1 MDKKNQ
7 VLMSVLGVFAL
18 VIVTVGVSYAFF
30 SYSRTGTTT
39 STITSGDIS
48 FTYLEGAEATI
59 SNAFPVSD
67 QYGAQDTTGA
77 YKFSV
82 NTTYTGPAEMKYDVY
97 LVDAN
102 YGGEVTVKEYKFS
115 EGGIVEKNDDGTP
128 KYTTTTKPAEF
139 FGHDQIK
146 FNLLSRASN
155 ADDAVES
162 NVTTDLKNSSVG
174 VGTTT
179 TGVLVSNYL
188 TGNSTSTDQVEG
200 KIIEGKT
207 ITNGQTHYYTLRLWL
222 NDDNTTN
229 SNVDYSNT
237 AKTDDY
243 TDEYNDAQV
252 SISSFSG
259 YTYSL
264 KVKVTANATNTYS
277 GTTVQQ

>member
-48 FTYLEGAEATI
+48 FTYLEGAEASLT
-59 SNAFPVSD
+59 NAFPVAD
-67 QYGAQDTTGA
+67 QYGAADTTGA

-102 YGGEVTVKEYKFS
+102 YGGEVTVKQYEFS
-115 EGGIVEKNDDGTP
+115 EGGIVKKENGVP
-128 KYTTTTKPAEF
+128 VYTEITKPAEF
-139 FGHDQIK
+139 FRHDQIK

-155 ADDAVES
+155 DAGATES

-188 TGNSTSTDQVEG
+188 TGNSTETTAVEG
-200 KIIEGKT
+200 KIIEGKK

-264 KVKVTANATNTYS
+264 KVKVTANATNTYT